1 MKTLPKWIILICIGI
16 WMLVCLIDYWQYH
29 QLQRLAIQQF
39 QYGRLSA
46 IVVVFSAAI
55 GFLGYRFKEQLARY
69 VHGLSILLL
78 SMILLGLSVQ
88 AFMRINQGE
97 ALPSHQ
103 LVQFLGSNLLTV
115 GAVTLLVISA
125 YTAGDLLISCTR
137 WRRIKSGHHLL
148 RIGLGMILYT
158 EILFVLGAFQLLHP
172 VLVWVLVA
180 LFPAI
185 NYRKTLLF
193 LKSLLW
199 TPIRGF
205 RKLNVVGIIAFCL
218 LLWWINLNVVYIN
231 RPFPLGFDAM
241 SLYVNLS
248 SLINDYQGLVAGN
261 SMYNWSL
268 YASQGYLLFDEA
280 AITLAISFGAGI
292 LGLMALFS
300 FARRWVDANF
310 AMVITAVFYAM
321 PMVNW
326 LSYKDVKVD
335 MPLLFFLFLL
345 LILFGE
351 WLAYQPIVEEEDTM
365 ASAKKVKKKRKKKTS
380 SFWKKLDRSYAW
392 QKSVRQWVDRRFPNR
407 PPDLSLLILIGIL
420 LGFSIGVKL
429 TSILVLFMILTGISY
444 RWGGLRAF
452 WGMALFLL
460 GASFVA
466 GIDDQPGLRYFNTI
480 TVLLQWIFLAAGI
493 GLLVWQAIQQRASLR
508 KGILAYVVVGGVS
521 LLMIAPWFLKNST
534 EIDRFSVNGLLNGK
548 TNQPSLDIRE
558 IGRIYNDLENATEE

>member
-1 MKTLPKWIILICIGI
+1 MKTLPKWIILICISI
-16 WMLVCLIDYWQYH
+16 WMLVCLVDYWQYH

-39 QYGRLSA
+39 QYGRLAA
-46 IVVVFSAAI
+46 IVLVLSAVL
-55 GFLGYRFKEQLARY
+55 GFLGYRFKEQIARH

-97 ALPSHQ
+97 PLPSHQ
-103 LVQFLGSNLLTV
+103 LVQFLWSNLLTV
-115 GAVTLLVISA
+115 GAVILLVVSA

-137 WRRIKSGHHLL
+137 WRRFKGGYHLL
-148 RIGLGMILYT
+148 RIGIGMILYT
-158 EILFVLGAFQLLHP
+158 KILFVLGALQLLHP

-180 LFPAI
+180 LFPAL
-185 NYRKTLLF
+185 NYRQTLLF
-193 LKSLLW
+193 LKQLLW
-199 TPIRGF
+199 TPIRAF
-205 RKLNVVGIIAFCL
+205 RKMNAVGIVTFCL
-218 LLWWINLNVVYIN
+218 LLWWINLNLVYIN

-300 FARRWVDANF
+300 FARRWVDVNF
-310 AMVITAVFYAM
+310 AMVVTAIFYAM

-351 WLAYQPIVEEEDTM
+351 WLALQPTVNEEEL
-365 ASAKKVKKKRKKKTS
+365 ASAKKKKKKRKKATV

-392 QKSVRQWVDRRFPNR
+392 QKSVRQWAEQRFPNR
-407 PPDLSLLILIGIL
+407 PPDLSLLVLIGVI

-429 TSILVLFMILTGISY
+429 TSILVLFMVLTGISY

-452 WGMALFLL
+452 WGMAIFLL

-480 TVLLQWIFLAAGI
+480 TILLQWVFLAVGA
-493 GLLVWQAIQQRASLR
+493 GLLVWQALLDRESLR
-508 KGILAYVVVGGVS
+508 KGMLAYVVVGGIS
-521 LLMIAPWFLKNST
+521 LLMITPWFLKNMT

-548 TNQPSLDIRE
+548 TNQPSLDLQE
-558 IGRIYNDLENATEE
+558 IGRIYNDLENATGE

>member
-1 MKTLPKWIILICIGI
+1 MKTLPKWIILICISI
-16 WMLVCLIDYWQYH
+16 WMLVCLVDYWQYH

-39 QYGRLSA
+39 QYGRLAA
-46 IVVVFSAAI
+46 IVVVLSAAL
-55 GFLGYRFKEQLARY
+55 GFLGYRFKDQVARY

-78 SMILLGLSVQ
+78 SMIMLGLSVQ

-97 ALPSHQ
+97 PLPSHQ
-103 LVQFLGSNLLTV
+103 LVQFLWSNLLTV
-115 GAVTLLVISA
+115 GAVMLLVVSA

-137 WRRIKSGHHLL
+137 WRRLKGGYYLL
-148 RIGLGMILYT
+148 RIGIGMILYT
-158 EILFVLGAFQLLHP
+158 KLLFVLGALQLLHP

-180 LFPAI
+180 LFPAL
-185 NYRKTLLF
+185 NYRQTLLF
-193 LKSLLW
+193 LKQCLW
-199 TPIRGF
+199 TPIRAF
-205 RKLNVVGIIAFCL
+205 RKMNAVGVVTFCL
-218 LLWWINLNVVYIN
+218 LLWWINLNLVYIN

-310 AMVITAVFYAM
+310 AMVVTAIFYAM

-351 WLAYQPIVEEEDTM
+351 WLALQPTVNEEEL
-365 ASAKKVKKKRKKKTS
+365 ASAKKKKKKRKKTTA
-380 SFWKKLDRSYAW
+380 SFWKKLDKPYAW
-392 QKSVRQWVDRRFPNR
+392 QKSVRQWVGQRFPNR
-407 PPDLSLLILIGIL
+407 PPDLSLLVLIGVI

-452 WGMALFLL
+452 WGMTIFLL

-480 TVLLQWIFLAAGI
+480 TIQLQWAFLAVGA
-493 GLLVWQAIQQRASLR
+493 GLLVWQALLNRERLR
-508 KGILAYVVVGGVS
+508 KGILAYVVVGGFS
-521 LLMIAPWFLKNST
+521 LLMITPWFLKNMT

-548 TNQPSLDIRE
+548 TNQPSLDLQE
-558 IGRIYNDLENATEE
+558 IGRIYKDLENATGE